1 MRTATP
7 RDGAIIFRDLVGQ
20 LDMLRVSCEKCGRSG
35 RYQVQRLIK
44 DRGQRVMKIKGLP
57 VIDVE

>member
-44 DRGQRVMKIKGLP
+44 TVGNG
-57 VIDVE
+57 